1 MTHGYLDV
9 VQLALLVL
17 IAARVYGADVRQ
29 AARRLK
35 RWRAGRTELHTV
47 TERKGSADDIIDVAA
62 QLVADETKRRL
73 WLIRSGSNDV
83 A

>member
-1 MTHGYLDV
+1 MTDSYLDV
-9 VQLALLVL
+9 AQMTLLVL
-17 IAARVYGADVRQ
+17 VTAKVYGSDVRR
-29 AARRLK
+29 AFRHLK
-35 RWRAGRTELHTV
+35 RWCARRGKLHAAAACKSGT
-47 TERKGSADDIIDVAA
+47 DDAIDVTA